1 VKTIITLEVTHTKPI
16 PDLVEKIE
24 GRAYTLDGV
33 EDVRG
38 IQRPGKFDPIP
49 GKTIIDGPVY
59 VWPTQPKENAA

>member
-1 VKTIITLEVTHTKPI
+1 MKTIITLEVTHTKPI

-38 IQRPGKFDPIP
+38 IQQPVKFDPIP
-49 GKTIIDGPVY
+49 GAEHPPLKPVF
-59 VWPTQPKENAA
+59 VWPSEV